1 MQKTRER
8 ERVEWKGMEEEEEEE
23 AEEEKTSQIKE
34 AVTVNS

>member
-8 ERVEWKGMEEEEEEE
+8 ERVEWKGMEEEEEE

>member
-8 ERVEWKGMEEEEEEE
+8 ERVEWKGMEEEEEE
-23 AEEEKTSQIKE
+23 AKEEKTSQIKE